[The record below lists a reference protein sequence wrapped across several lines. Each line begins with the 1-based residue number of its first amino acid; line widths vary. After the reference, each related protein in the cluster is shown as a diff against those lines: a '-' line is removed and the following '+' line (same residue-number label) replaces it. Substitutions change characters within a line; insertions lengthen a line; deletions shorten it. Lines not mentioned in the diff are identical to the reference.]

1 MKRATLTAM
10 EYECLRFAV
19 SHVIHSTNGR
29 NSVLTGFHL
38 KAFKLRKVLDSVVGK
53 QAGP

>member
-10 EYECLRFAV
+10 ECQCLRFAV
-19 SHVIHSTNGR
+19 SHVIHSTKGI
-29 NSVLTGFHL
+29 NSMLTRFHL
-38 KAFKLRKVLDSVVGK
+38 KAFELRKVLDSVVGK